1 LCFPQVTFSQTDPP
15 ILSDS
20 TQKDS
25 ISLSDSTQKDSISI
39 DTVKI
44 SRLLEETINYNAKDS
59 IRLKVIKQ
67 KVFLYGN
74 AVVKFG
80 EIELKAGYIE
90 YDLKEK
96 NVKAYPTLDSAGNKV
111 QFPEFTDGNETF
123 TAKMMAYN
131 FETKKAYVE
140 GSRSKQGE
148 GFIHFDKIKVY
159 PNKETHGRHGKYT
172 TCDLEHPH
180 YYFNISKAIIKPNN
194 KIIAGPLML
203 YISDIPTPLALPFG
217 FFPNQKRK
225 GAGIIIPTYDNNNN
239 WGVGFLNGGYYIPF
253 GEKVDLQLTGS
264 IYTKGTWSLR
274 AFSRYKTRYKYSGNL
289 QLTYQ
294 NNLSGSKDLQALT
307 GYSKSQAYSIRWM
320 HSQDSKA
327 RPNSSFR
334 ANVNYNSSARND
346 INQVGTGFLDNSYS
360 SAIAYGKT
368 FPNTP
373 FSMNLTASQSGKY
386 THSTTENVKSYN
398 SLTFNL
404 PDVNFQM
411 NRIYPLKKIDNE
423 KTRGKKWAKQI
434 SKIYLTYNTQFQNRI
449 SFIDTA
455 IDKNNYLSLGSQ
467 MRNGFLHKASTGTS
481 FKVLKKA
488 VTINPYINANERWYL
503 QKLNKSYDAT
513 LDSVLIDTLR
523 GIRNWDRTFDASFNV
538 SATTKFYGM
547 YQFSGFAK
555 GKKKAMVRHVL
566 TPSLYFSYNPNFST
580 LTDSLIHNDTVKI
593 NPYSPY
599 ALGILGYPPNSK
611 SGLVTFSLANSLEM
625 KIKEKTDTG
634 LVYKKVKLIDNFTL
648 RTSYDVLKEKR
659 KMSNITAS
667 GRTTLFKIFTI
678 TGAMNFSPYSRDT
691 AGVLIDSYLYK
702 ETKKIARLTKGNINL
717 SFALSPETFKKK
729 KKEENGESNEKE
741 PESEYEIP
749 WTANFSYV
757 MTMSKTWS
765 SFSNRDSAVYSQSAA
780 VGGSIN
786 FTKNW
791 RFGFNVNYDITHKD
805 FSYSN
810 IEVYRNLHCWEMKLS
825 WVPFGPRQSYN
836 FGINVKSAVLQ
847 DLKYEKKSQ
856 PKEFR

>member
-1 LCFPQVTFSQTDPP
+1 MLLTLCLPQVSFSQ
-15 ILSDS
+15 IGQSVFSDS
-20 TQKDS
+20 LQKDS
-25 ISLSDSTQKDSISI
+25 ITI

-44 SRLLEETINYNAKDS
+44 DRLLEETINYNAKDS

-67 KVFLYGN
+67 KVYLYGN
-74 AVVKFG
+74 ALVKFG
-80 EIELKAGYIE
+80 KIELKAGYIE
-90 YDLKEK
+90 YDLKGK
-96 NVKAYPTLDSAGNKV
+96 NVKAYPILDSAGNKV

-148 GFIHFDKIKVY
+148 GFIHFDQIKVY
-159 PNKETHGRHGKYT
+159 PNKETHGKNGKYT
-172 TCDLEHPH
+172 TCDLDHPH
-180 YYFNISKAIIKPNN
+180 YYFKISKAIIKPGN

-225 GAGIIIPTYDNNNN
+225 GAGIIIPTYDNNVS
-239 WGVGFLNGGYYIPF
+239 WGVGFLNGGYYVPF

-264 IYTKGTWSLR
+264 IYTRGTWGLR
-274 AFSRYKTRYKYSGNL
+274 AISRYKNRYKYSGNL

-294 NNLSGSKDLQALT
+294 NNLNGDEALQELT
-307 GYSKSQAYSIRWM
+307 GFSKSKAYSIRWT
-320 HSQDSKA
+320 HNQDPKA
-327 RPNSSFR
+327 RPNSSFN
-334 ANVNYNSSARND
+334 ANVSYNSSARND
-346 INQVGTGFLDNSYS
+346 INQTGTGFLDNSYS
-360 SAIAYGKT
+360 SAISYRKT

-373 FSMNLTASQSGKY
+373 FSINLNASQNGKY
-386 THSTTENVKSYN
+386 THSTTENVQDYN
-398 SLTFNL
+398 NLTFNL
-404 PDVNFQM
+404 PDVNFAM
-411 NRIYPLKKIDNE
+411 NRIYPLKSIDNE

-434 SKIYLTYNTQFQNRI
+434 SKIYLTYNTQFKNTV

-467 MRNGFLHKASTGTS
+467 MRNGFSHSASTGTS
-481 FKVLKKA
+481 FKVLKKS
-488 VTINPYINANERWYL
+488 VTINPSINANERWYL
-503 QKLNKSYDAT
+503 QKLNKTYDAT

-523 GIRNWDRTFDASFNV
+523 GIKNWDRAFNASFNL

-547 YQFSGFAK
+547 YQFAGFAK
-555 GKKKAMVRHVL
+555 GKKKALIRHVL
-566 TPSLYFSYNPNFST
+566 TPSLNFSYNPNFST
-580 LTDSLIHNDTVKI
+580 LTDSLIQNNTVKI
-593 NPYSPY
+593 NPYSPN
-599 ALGILGYPPNSK
+599 ALGIFGYPPDSE
-611 SGLVTFSLANSLEM
+611 SGRITFSLANSLEM

-648 RTSYDVLKEKR
+648 RTSYDVLKEEF
-659 KMSNITAS
+659 KMSNITTS
-667 GRTTLFKIFTI
+667 GRTTLFKIFTV

-691 AGVLIDSYLYK
+691 AGGLIDAYIFK
-702 ETKKIARLTKGNINL
+702 ETKKIARLTNGNINL

-729 KKEENGESNEKE
+729 EEEKNESSDENEKK

-749 WTANFSYV
+749 WSANFSYV
-757 MTMSKTWS
+757 MSMSKTWS
-765 SFSNRDSAVYSQSAA
+765 SFSNRDSSIYTQSAS
-780 VGGSIN
+780 VGGSVS

-791 RFGFNVNYDITHKD
+791 RVGFNINYDITNKN

-810 IEVYRNLHCWEMKLS
+810 IEIYRNLHCWEMRLS
-825 WVPFGPRQSYN
+825 WIPFGPRQSYN
-836 FGINVKSAVLQ
+836 FGINVKSSVLQ